1 LTLSRQKDQSESG
14 ADFFIRFVIILSIYT
29 TNLKSSIILKVEKEF
44 IELIQRHQGILQK
57 ICNIY
62 FLRDPYKEDY
72 YQEILIR
79 LWKSYPGFKN
89 QSSFSTWLYR
99 VALNTSIDIIRKKS
113 LLPRLSELSKTEY
126 DISEYKNNNES
137 ENRDKLYL
145 AINQLSHIE
154 KAIIILYLEDFSYN
168 EIAEITGISENYA
181 GVKINR
187 IKTQLIKIL
196 NNGQK

>member
-1 LTLSRQKDQSESG
+1 
-14 ADFFIRFVIILSIYT
+14 
-29 TNLKSSIILKVEKEF
+29 VEKEF
-44 IELIQRHQGILQK
+44 IELIKSHQGILHK

-89 QSSFSTWLYR
+89 QSAFSTWIYR
-99 VALNTSIDIIRKKS
+99 VALNTAIDIIRKKS
-113 LLPRLSELSKTEY
+113 ILPKHIELSETEY
-126 DISEYKNNNES
+126 KIAESKNNNES
-137 ENRDKLYL
+137 ENKDKLYL
-145 AINQLSHIE
+145 AINRLSDIE

-196 NNGQK
+196 NHEQK